1 MNDVALGGLHHAVV
15 DMLSADIP
23 CGQWGAGFP
32 SFSCCRERLTEAVQ
46 GVGRSSF
53 LVHEENAGRVR
64 DEHPTCAGVRML
76 AAGGKRAS
84 SSLAT
89 KLIEVHPPAGAIRS
103 TLWERGNQRFEN
115 ERCTLTTAGMSNY
128 TAGTR
133 TNLLVW
139 SLDFRCGGVNTYV
152 CEGSTSANVHRSSDP
167 SSPHLGTIK
176 PGEIILGDVKQCAAD
191 GSVWIQTT
199 WKRPLVDGW
208 VGCLPWI
215 SVWGFAMS
223 QESAVVWSARRS
235 NSGNAGDG
243 EPIVAG
249 QRI

>member
-15 DMLSADIP
+15 NMLSADIP

-199 WKRPLVDGW
+199 WAGGKAWVCGVTAVGSVVMRPA
-208 VGCLPWI
+208 GCQRQCGGI
-215 SVWGFAMS
+215 CACVA
-223 QESAVVWSARRS
+223 QTAVLFVSRC
-235 NSGNAGDG
+235 DTT
-243 EPIVAG
+243 
-249 QRI
+249 